1 VQPAELYKAQQ
12 DIYPGINTSPRLA
25 KVARLARKYASGAR
39 SLLDIG
45 CGDGTF
51 AAELRHLL
59 GAQEAVGVEVCSAAA
74 EAANKRGVAAQVVD
88 IDKGYLPFEDA
99 SFDLVYCG
107 EVIEHV
113 YDPDHLLDE
122 VERLL
127 APTGVAIID
136 TPNLASLVNRVS
148 LLLGYQPLL
157 TDVSLRHN
165 VGKLHYTGRPGRG
178 GGHIRVFTKRALK
191 ELLRLHRFQILELT
205 GVRALEP
212 AYFTPPLYLDLLDTV
227 LSWVPTMPMV
237 LIVVVRKGQA
247 ETRE

>member
-1 VQPAELYKAQQ
+1 VQPAEFYKTQQ

-59 GAQEAVGVEVCSAAA
+59 GAQEAVGVEVSSAAA

-88 IDKGYLPFEDA
+88 IDKGCLPFGDA

-122 VERLL
+122 VDRLL
-127 APTGVAIID
+127 APTGVAIVD

-148 LLLGYQPLL
+148 LLLGYQPFL

-165 VGKLHYTGRPGRG
+165 VGKLQRRDPGG
-178 GGHIRVFTKRALK
+178 GGHIRVFTKRALE
-191 ELLRLHRFQILELT
+191 ELLRLHGFQILELT
-205 GVRALEP
+205 GARALEP
-212 AYFTPPLYLDLLDTV
+212 AYLSPPLYLDLLDTV

-237 LIVVVRKGQA
+237 LIVAVRKGQV
-247 ETRE
+247 ETRQ